1 MKLSEAGL
9 GRRIGVFG
17 RFGSPEILALAG
29 FLGANGVVALLSG
42 LATASSVRSWYPAL
56 AKPSWTPPPWVFGPA
71 WTLLYTLTAVAG
83 WLVWRRA
90 GWGVAL
96 AAFGVQLL
104 LNAAW
109 SFCFFGARSPLAGVL
124 DIVLLW
130 TAIVVTLERFRRVD
144 RAAAWLLAPYLMWV
158 TFAAALNLEIWRL
171 NR

>member
-1 MKLSEAGL
+1 MKMSGAGS
-9 GRRIGVFG
+9 GRRIAGLG

-29 FLGANGVVALLSG
+29 FLGANGAVALISG

-71 WTLLYTLTAVAG
+71 WTLLYVLTAVAG

-90 GWGVAL
+90 GWSGAL
-96 AAFGVQLL
+96 AAFGVQLV
-104 LNAAW
+104 LNGAW
-109 SFCFFGARSPLAGVL
+109 SFCFFGARSPLAGLV
-124 DIVLLW
+124 DIALLW
-130 TAIVVTLERFRRVD
+130 AAIVVTLELFRRVD
-144 RAAAWLLAPYLMWV
+144 RAAAWLLAPYLAWV

>member
-1 MKLSEAGL
+1 MKVSGAGCS
-9 GRRIGVFG
+9 RQIVRFG
-17 RFGSPEILALAG
+17 RFDFPETLALAG
-29 FLGANGVVALLSG
+29 FLGANAAVALMSG

-71 WTLLYTLTAVAG
+71 WTLLYALTAVAG

-90 GWGVAL
+90 GWGGAL
-96 AAFGVQLL
+96 AAFGVQLV

-109 SFCFFGARSPLAGVL
+109 SFCFFGARSPLAGLL

-130 TAIVVTLERFRRVD
+130 TAIVVTFERFRRLD
-144 RAAAWLLAPYLMWV
+144 RTAAWLLVPYLVWV
-158 TFAAALNLEIWRL
+158 TFAAALNIEIWRL